1 MANGLY
7 TKKKKMEIY
16 SNDMIK
22 EYYDKKKTKMKV
34 YFYTKGPP

>member
-1 MANGLY
+1 MSMANGLY

-22 EYYDKKKTKMKV
+22 EYYDKKNN
-34 YFYTKGPP
+34 YNESIFLH